1 MAVKV
6 KSLKTCQKPP
16 EFWIFVR
23 LLLHC
28 IGIVLIKFGI
38 CNGLVWYGLVF
49 AMVWYGMVW
58 YLQWYGMLWYRMC
71 SWYGMVWLWYRMCSC
86 FPLYALTLYLPC
98 ILMVTTAEGMTGVQ
112 IGQHCRTEQYCGVS
126 LKVHFFA
133 IIVFNLLQIVSIVI
147 LVHIGFQEIWS

>member
-1 MAVKV
+1 M
-6 KSLKTCQKPP
+6 KTCQKPP

-58 YLQWYGMLWYRMC
+58 FGIC
-71 SWYGMVWLWYRMCSC
+71 NGMVWYDIECAFCMVWYDYGVECAHVSPFM
-86 FPLYALTLYLPC
+86 PLLSTYPA
-98 ILMVTTAEGMTGVQ
+98 
-112 IGQHCRTEQYCGVS
+112 
-126 LKVHFFA
+126 F
-133 IIVFNLLQIVSIVI
+133 
-147 LVHIGFQEIWS
+147 